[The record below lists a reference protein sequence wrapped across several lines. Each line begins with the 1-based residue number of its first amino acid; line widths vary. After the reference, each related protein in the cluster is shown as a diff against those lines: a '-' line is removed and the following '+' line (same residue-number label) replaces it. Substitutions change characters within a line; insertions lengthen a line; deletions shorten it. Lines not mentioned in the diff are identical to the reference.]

1 MAVSAVVPVLAAASI
16 VPPATGAAL
25 PFPEGVEAG
34 GLIFISAHIGTR
46 PGTRELVPGGVGP
59 EARQALQ
66 KIQSIL
72 EPRGSSRERVVKRTV
87 FLADLADWERFNEVY
102 RTFFPGRLPAR
113 SALAAGGLALG
124 ARVEVDCIA
133 ESGFLAAKLHKSI
146 ARWEMEE

>member
-16 VPPATGAAL
+16 VPPATGAGL
-25 PFPEGVEAG
+25 PF
-34 GLIFISAHIGTR
+34 
-46 PGTRELVPGGVGP
+46 P
-59 EARQALQ
+59 EARQARQ

-146 ARWEMEE
+146 ARWEVEE